1 MIGTG
6 YCRYV
11 GWPDKV
17 VVVVVAMKVAVESR
31 NDGSL
36 GKTRE

>member
-11 GWPDKV
+11 GWPDK

>member
-6 YCRYV
+6 YRCD
-11 GWPDKV
+11 WPDKV
-17 VVVVVAMKVAVESR
+17 VVVVAKKVAVESR